1 MLSFC
6 KIILG
11 LRLMFRDDCKNQPK
25 LCSEEAQEGTTW
37 MRGVRGCRTSH
48 PFGCLVAK
56 LFGVKDSRTW
66 RGYVLLSEVS
76 LWPMAQ
82 SSSRV
87 WGGCGLSAGPRRE
100 LQAAASSAR
109 RAGHR
114 ARDGDGAGKSPP
126 WLNSPRWENTNPKP
140 DEEFK
145 VFFHLQLRMCLI
157 SNT

>member
-25 LCSEEAQEGTTW
+25 LCSEEAQESTTR
-37 MRGVRGCRTSH
+37 MRGVQGCRTSH
-48 PFGCLVAK
+48 LFGCLVAK
-56 LFGVKDSRTW
+56 LFGVKDSRTC

-82 SSSRV
+82 SSSKV
-87 WGGCGLSAGPRRE
+87 SGGCGLSAGPRRE

-114 ARDGDGAGKSPP
+114 ARDGDGDGAGKSP
-126 WLNSPRWENTNPKP
+126 L
-140 DEEFK
+140 
-145 VFFHLQLRMCLI
+145 
-157 SNT
+157 